1 MRLNFQPLVRG
12 LVGFA
17 LSITFI
23 GLASAASAETAEE
36 FFRGKTITYIVS
48 TSPGG
53 GYDTYARLIAK
64 HMENHLP
71 GTTIVV
77 KNVPGAGH
85 IIGTNQLYASKPDG
99 LTIGSFNTGLVYGQL
114 LNLEG
119 IKFDLA
125 KMTWI
130 GKAAADGRVI
140 MVSSKSPIKTFDDL
154 RNAKEP
160 VKFGGSGPG
169 SASYN
174 EVHML
179 IKALNLNIDYIPGY
193 SGREDEMAILRGEL
207 EGAMGSLSSFLP
219 FVNNGYG
226 NMLLQIGSTPPP
238 EYPDTPLAKNVIKD
252 PGGRS
257 IAALIASQAELS
269 RLTAAPPGVP
279 EDRAKFLV
287 AAYKAT
293 LEDPALLKEAAK
305 LERPIEP
312 LYGDDVKERIIEA
325 LDQPPEMVALIKG
338 VIEEAEAAKPK
349 GEKVTSELLSVTPDG
364 RYIEFKAKDG
374 STIKSKISGSRT
386 KITIGGKDAKR
397 KALKVSMNCNIT
409 YNPKDEENEPS
420 EIACK

>member
-1 MRLNFQPLVRG
+1 MRLRLRL
-12 LVGFA
+12 LVG
-17 LSITFI
+17 
-23 GLASAASAETAEE
+23 GLAGIAFSIAIMVLAGTASAQSAEE
-36 FFRGKTITYIVS
+36 FYRGKTITYIVS
-48 TSPGG
+48 TAPGG

-71 GTTIVV
+71 DTTIVV

-99 LTIGSFNTGLVYGQL
+99 LTIGSFNTGLVYAQV
-114 LNLEG
+114 LNKEG
-119 IKFDLA
+119 IRFDLS

-140 MVSSKSPIKTFDDL
+140 IVSSKSAIKTLDGL
-154 RNAKEP
+154 HTAKTP

-179 IKALNLNIDYIPGY
+179 IKALDLNIDYIPGY

-219 FVNNGYG
+219 FVENGYG
-226 NMLLQIGSTPPP
+226 RMLVQMGSKPAA
-238 EYPDTPLAKNVIKD
+238 EYPDTPMAKDVIKD
-252 PGGRS
+252 PAGRS

-293 LEDPALLKEAAK
+293 MEDPALLKEAEK
-305 LERPIEP
+305 LGRPIEP
-312 LYGDDVKERIIEA
+312 LYGDDVRQRIVEA

-338 VIEEAEAAKPK
+338 VLEEAEAAKPK
-349 GEKVTSELLSVTPDG
+349 GAQVTSELMSVSPDG
-364 RYIEFKAKDG
+364 RYIEFKGKGGDM
-374 STIKSKISGSRT
+374 IKSKISGSRT
-386 KITIGGKDAKR
+386 KITIAGKDAKR
-397 KALKVSMNCNIT
+397 KALKVSMSCDIT
-409 YNPKDEENEPS
+409 YDPKAEENEPS
-420 EIACK
+420 VIACK

>member
-1 MRLNFQPLVRG
+1 MRRIIERATAMLGGV
-12 LVGFA
+12 A
-17 LSITFI
+17 FI
-23 GLASAASAETAEE
+23 AAMLAPGWASAQTAEE

-71 GTTIVV
+71 DTTIVV

-85 IIGTNQLYASKPDG
+85 IIGTNQLYAAKPDG
-99 LTIGSFNTGLVYGQL
+99 LTIGSFNTGLVYAQV
-114 LNLEG
+114 LNKQG
-119 IKFDLA
+119 IRFDLS

-140 MVSSKSPIKTFDDL
+140 IFSSKGPIETFEQL
-154 RNAKEP
+154 RTTKEP

-179 IKALNLNIDYIPGY
+179 IKALDLNIDYIPGY

-207 EGAMGSLSSFLP
+207 GGAMGSLSSFLP
-219 FVNNGYG
+219 FVKNGYARI
-226 NMLLQIGSTPPP
+226 LVQIGSTPPA
-238 EYPDTPLAKNVIKD
+238 EYPDTPMANDVIKD
-252 PGGRS
+252 PAGRS
-257 IAALIASQAELS
+257 IAALIGSQAELS

-293 LEDPALLKEAAK
+293 MEDPALLKEAEK
-305 LERPIEP
+305 LGRPIEP
-312 LYGDDVKERIIEA
+312 LYGDDVAQRIKEA

-349 GEKVTSELLSVTPDG
+349 GEQVTSELMSITPDG
-364 RYIEFKAKDG
+364 RYIEFKGKGGDA
-374 STIKSKISGSRT
+374 IKAKISGSRT
-386 KITIGGKDAKR
+386 KITIAGKDAKR
-397 KALKVSMNCNIT
+397 KALEVSMMCDIT
-409 YNPKDEENEPS
+409 YNPKDDENEPS